1 MYTQTSSKKR
11 LTALLV
17 AFAFLLGTFAVGTE
31 TVSAASKLKVSPTRK
46 TVYIGSKVTIKANK
60 KVKWSVSGKKE
71 DRKDR
76 FEEIQE
82 EQEGH
87 RQSVQGR
94 NGLCK
99 SKIRK
104 EDKENP
110 HHRSQ
115 QGSDKDQ
122 CGQHGDRNRCGQ
134 SLHR

>member
-1 MYTQTSSKKR
+1 MYTQISSKKR

-31 TVSAASKLKVSPTRK
+31 TVSAASKLKVSPTHK
-46 TVYIGSKVTIKANK
+46 TVYVGSKVTIKANK
-60 KVKWSVSGKKE
+60 KVKWSVSGKK
-71 DRKDR
+71 K
-76 FEEIQE
+76 IVKIVSKKSKKNKKVTVK
-82 EQEGH
+82 G
-87 RQSVQGR
+87 

-115 QGSDKDQ
+115 
-122 CGQHGDRNRCGQ
+122 
-134 SLHR
+134 